1 MGLLTNI
8 DQSNLKIENGK
19 EDFFYQFLRLEN
31 EKSDNN
37 LENKNHVEEIEIKE
51 TNRRYNRGFHYSRNR
66 VHIRKSTPKLTSREN
81 V

>member
-1 MGLLTNI
+1 MGLLTDI

-37 LENKNHVEEIEIKE
+37 LENKNHVKEIEIKE
-51 TNRRYNRGFHYSRNR
+51 LDR
-66 VHIRKSTPKLTSREN
+66 IPKEP
-81 V
+81 